1 MSGASGRA
9 FRTMKKSITQVL
21 AVLLM
26 VVSSSRAVGQ
36 GMPPEIAPGAPERHV
51 VVRGDTL
58 WDIAAR
64 FLEKP
69 WRWPEIWQ
77 LNREQIRNPHLIFP
91 GDIVYLD
98 LGSGQPRLRIGRP
111 VTTVMAETDASALPE
126 VRISPR
132 VRSEPERA
140 AIPTID
146 ARTIEPFLTRPLIVD
161 EAGLAKHPRIVATQD
176 GRVYLSRGDLAYV
189 RGVNDDSIRD
199 WHVYRSAKPL
209 LDPATRKPIAWEA
222 RYLGDLRLER
232 AGDPA
237 AFRVIGAIEEMGP
250 GDRLMPAERTPAQ
263 SYAPRPPETEVTGR
277 VVSVHRGIAQAGRHG
292 VVAIDRGA
300 ADGLESGHVLAIAG
314 QPRTVRD
321 RESGERISLPGEAI
335 GHLLLFRIFD
345 HISYG
350 LIMRSSRDVSVGD
363 AISTP

>member
-1 MSGASGRA
+1 
-9 FRTMKKSITQVL
+9 MKKSITQVL
-21 AVLLM
+21 VVVLMAL
-26 VVSSSRAVGQ
+26 SCAPAAGQ
-36 GMPPEIAPGAPERHV
+36 RTPPEIAPDAPERHV
-51 VVRGDTL
+51 VVKGDTL

-69 WRWPEIWQ
+69 WRWPEVWQ

-91 GDIVYLD
+91 GDIVYRD
-98 LGSGQPRLRIGRP
+98 HGSGQPRLRIGRP
-111 VTTVMAETDASALPE
+111 VTTVAAETDASAIPE
-126 VRISPR
+126 VRLSPR
-132 VRSEPERA
+132 VRSEPERT

-146 ARTIEPFLTRPLIVD
+146 ARAIEPFLTRPLIVD
-161 EAGLAKHPRIVATQD
+161 ETGLAKHPRIVATQD

-189 RGVNDDSIRD
+189 RGVADDSVRD

-250 GDRLMPAERTPAQ
+250 GDRLMPAERTRAQ
-263 SYAPRPPETEVTGR
+263 SYAPRPPETEIAGR
-277 VVSVHRGIAQAGRHG
+277 VVSVNRGIAQAGRHG

-300 ADGLESGHVLAIAG
+300 AEGLEAGHVLAIAA

-321 RESGERISLPGEAI
+321 RESGERISLPGETI

-350 LIMRSSRDVSVGD
+350 LIMRASRDVTVGD

>member
-1 MSGASGRA
+1 
-9 FRTMKKSITQVL
+9 MKKFITQVL
-21 AVLLM
+21 AVVLTVL
-26 VVSSSRAVGQ
+26 SCAPAAGQ
-36 GMPPEIAPGAPERHV
+36 GSLPEIAPGAPERHIV
-51 VVRGDTL
+51 ARGDTL

-98 LGSGQPRLRIGRP
+98 RASGQPRLRIGRP
-111 VTTVMAETDASALPE
+111 VPTVVADAGAIPE

-132 VRSEPERA
+132 IRSEPERA

-146 ARTIEPFLTRPLIVD
+146 ARAIEPFLTRPLIVD
-161 EAGLAKHPRIVATQD
+161 EAGLARHPRIVATQD

-189 RGVNDDSIRD
+189 RGVTDDSIRD

-237 AFRVIGAIEEMGP
+237 AFRVVGAVEEMGP

-300 ADGLESGHVLAIAG
+300 AEGLEAGHVLAIAA

-321 RESGERISLPGEAI
+321 RESGERISLPGETI

-350 LIMRSSRDVSVGD
+350 LIMRSTRDVTVGD